1 MELKEEFF
9 KIPLFI
15 GSFVDVKIPGRQLT
29 DVVQIPAKALRDR
42 DTVWVVVNKQLQ
54 IRNVKIAHIDLD
66 NVYISGGVTIG
77 EKIVI
82 SPIKGAS
89 KGLKVRIDGDN
100 EIGPERNKEETK
112 KRKFTQSVELIINFK
127 DIDVKKGFAI
137 NEVVQLPKT
146 SSPATVCVIATGDMS
161 QKAKTAKADV
171 VIGNEE
177 LTKYESNKRESRK
190 FINKYDFFLADT
202 KIMPTV
208 GKALGQLLGPRGKM
222 PTPVP
227 FNASIEAF
235 LARFRTSIKVRTR
248 ASLSISCKIGDE
260 SMEDADLAINANAV
274 LNAIEK
280 KLPNGE
286 KNIKKIMIKTT
297 MGKPI
302 KQVQEVKK
310 KHA

>member
-1 MELKEEFF
+1 MITEA
-9 KIPLFI
+9 
-15 GSFVDVKIPGRQLT
+15 QLAE
-29 DVVQIPAKALRDR
+29 VVTKA
-42 DTVWVVVNKQLQ
+42 
-54 IRNVKIAHIDLD
+54 
-66 NVYISGGVTIG
+66 
-77 EKIVI
+77 
-82 SPIKGAS
+82 
-89 KGLKVRIDGDN
+89 
-100 EIGPERNKEETK
+100 KEETK
-112 KRKFTQSVELIINFK
+112 KTKFKQSLELIINFK

-146 SSPATVCVIATGDMS
+146 NSPATVCVIATGEMS
-161 QKAKTAKADV
+161 QKAKAANADS

-177 LTKYESNKRESRK
+177 LEKFEANKRESRK

-227 FNASIEAF
+227 FNAPIDAF

-260 SMEDADLAINANAV
+260 SMEDADLATNAFTV
-274 LNAIEK
+274 LNTIEK

-286 KNIKKIMIKTT
+286 KNIKKVMIKTT
-297 MGKPI
+297 MGKPV
-302 KQVQEVKK
+302 KQVQEIKK
-310 KHA
+310 KYA